1 VATAFEYDVAVYDA
15 GGGQPT
21 GAGLSLRDPLR
32 AASADY
38 DARVFKKGEPQGG
51 AAAPAKQPPGA
62 PPQSPPSEAVLIS
75 MNPFVRL
82 EWVEPETI
90 YAQTAFVH
98 IYPDEPVFKYPR
110 WHVLHVSPQAAVLSL
125 FRTPTGERSVPPSW
139 TSTASRKSTS
149 TSTPRAGA
157 CAPPSRA

>member
-21 GAGLSLRDPLR
+21 GAGLSLREPLR

-38 DARVFKKGEPQGG
+38 DARVFKKAEP
-51 AAAPAKQPPGA
+51 AAQPKQQAQPPQ
-62 PPQSPPSEAVLIS
+62 PPQPPSEAVLIS

-98 IYPDEPVFKYPR
+98 IYHDEPVFKYPR
-110 WHVLHVSPQAAVLSL
+110 WHVIHVSPQAAVLGRL
-125 FRTPTGERSVPPSW
+125 RPTRDQRSAPLLWTSAASPKSTH
-139 TSTASRKSTS
+139 TSTARAPASSR
-149 TSTPRAGA
+149 
-157 CAPPSRA
+157 PSRA